1 MSKKTKPF
9 YKRWWFII
17 IAVFM
22 SLFIIGTIGLI
33 FESDETKEKRENDL
47 AIAQQEKE
55 ENKKVKKE
63 EKEAKKEEKEA
74 EKAEKEKEKEDQKA
88 KKEKEK
94 KDEKAA
100 KKAEEKEE
108 ADKKKEEESKAA
120 AKKEKEEDE
129 KAEKEKKKKEKEKN
143 RPLDEKIVED
153 NSDVDEAA
161 LEEGKLTLTKEI
173 TSYWDET
180 SILKHDVYKLFE
192 ILGEGFNDK
201 KIDQVDIVLTTKMTD
216 QKGNESIN
224 PVVEYEYSR
233 EQFEELNYDNFLDL
247 SYSQSWRILNESDAY
262 WIHPGI
268 YKNVKDDYRDNLNH
282 SMTKIKD

>member
-1 MSKKTKPF
+1 
-9 YKRWWFII
+9 
-17 IAVFM
+17 M
-22 SLFIIGTIGLI
+22 SLFLIGLIGLI
-33 FESDETKEKRENDL
+33 FESDETKEKRESDL

-55 ENKKVKKE
+55 DKKN
-63 EKEAKKEEKEA
+63 AKKEEKEA
-74 EKAEKEKEKEDQKA
+74 ERADKEKAKAEEKKEKEDKKA
-88 KKEKEK
+88 KKEKDK

-100 KKAEEKEE
+100 KKEKEE
-108 ADKKKEEESKAA
+108 AN
-120 AKKEKEEDE
+120 
-129 KAEKEKKKKEKEKN
+129 KKKKEKDQAAAKAKEEEDEKVKKEKKKKN
-143 RPLDEKIVED
+143 RPLDEKLVED
-153 NSDVDEAA
+153 NSDVHKAT
-161 LEEGKLTLTKEI
+161 LKEGKLTLTKEV
-173 TSYWDET
+173 TNFWDET

-192 ILGEGFNDK
+192 VLGEGFNDK
-201 KIDQVDIVLTTKMTD
+201 EVDQVDIVLTTKMTD
-216 QKGNESIN
+216 QKGNESIE